1 MAEHN
6 DTAPGGER
14 IPTVIVD
21 DLHIVYRVHGAG
33 GGRGSAV
40 NALSR

>member
-1 MAEHN
+1 MRRG
-6 DTAPGGER
+6 TAVAER